1 MAYCES
7 DQLPESKQTLTRLI
21 LKSTYVATTWAVIV
35 VVEVAIIFISPDYNG
50 DTDADMKKV
59 SLLFLMLCITA
70 LSPLV
75 LHVHTF
81 HEKSRGGKRRYH
93 HGVEVVRIH
102 FNFSNL
108 K

>member
-7 DQLPESKQTLTRLI
+7 EQLPESKQTLTRLI
-21 LKSTYVATTWAVIV
+21 LNLYKWQLHGQLCSRVSSS
-35 VVEVAIIFISPDYNG
+35 ISPDYNG